1 MRPNDPQGASAPPP
15 APRAGTTPAPE
26 ITIIQAVESEA
37 QRTTI
42 VALGILILFAI
53 GLATYFGAKNALRE
67 LRGNGIEALRDAQV
81 NALDLW
87 VRSRIAAAEGWA
99 AEPALRETVST
110 LMADASERDKPGC
123 NSLFAQRAA
132 ESLRPAMHERGFNS
146 FSVIDRN
153 GVVVVASN
161 PAVCGARLN
170 PTQFLVRLDQ
180 VFAGKPAFIRPHLD
194 DERFADSS
202 VRRLAEPWVW
212 FDVPLRNRDG
222 RAIAVLSLGEPA
234 RTQFAQLFQPS
245 GLGDSDEIYSFTAD
259 GIVLSELRHPE
270 KNREA
275 QVLRDA
281 SLARSTLNV
290 ELRDPGGDLL
300 GGFHSNTPTAEQPLT
315 RLVAIA
321 VAAQKRTA
329 PTEQRGVLLEP
340 YRNYRGAEVIG
351 AWRWLPEYQFAIAV
365 EIEEAEAYAPLKT
378 LERAFAI
385 VLGLSVAAS
394 VGVLISVLSAIRER
408 RRFGT
413 VRKLGRY
420 TLLEHIGEGGMAS
433 IYRGR
438 HELLKRPIA
447 IKILK
452 RDANDE
458 LIARFER
465 EVQLA
470 SRLGH
475 PNTVEVFDYGR
486 TRQGEFY
493 YVMEY
498 LDGVT
503 IAQLVG
509 RSGPLPIGRVVYF
522 MRQITS
528 ALKGA
533 HAVGL
538 VHRDIKP
545 ENIMTCVRGGEC
557 DVIKILDF
565 GLVKSI
571 EEKHTRDI
579 TRSVLRILGTPV
591 YMSPERF
598 DDPGTTD
605 VRADI
610 YALGAVAYLMLTGK
624 RLFAGLSGEE
634 LQHHIRYVVPPRP
647 STLTEASIPPA
658 LETLVMDC
666 LAKRPQDRPA
676 SADAVL
682 DVLRGV
688 ALDFPWYHRDAA
700 ASWERERADQPEQR
714 QVGAGT

>member
-1 MRPNDPQGASAPPP
+1 MTPEPKAAAAGTGAA
-15 APRAGTTPAPE
+15 RAGAMPAPE
-26 ITIIQAVESEA
+26 ITVVQMVESEA

-81 NALDLW
+81 NSLDLW

-99 AEPALRETVST
+99 AEPALREALSG
-110 LMADASERDKPGC
+110 LMASPVERELPGC
-123 NSLFAQRAA
+123 GSTHAARAS

-153 GVVVVASN
+153 GVVVAASDT
-161 PAVCGARLN
+161 AICGARLN
-170 PTQFLVRLDQ
+170 PTLFLTQLDQ

-194 DERFADSS
+194 HE
-202 VRRLAEPWVW
+202 RLANATARRIAGVFVW
-212 FDVPLRNRDG
+212 FDVPVRDRDG

-245 GLGDSDEIYSFTAD
+245 GLGESDEIYAFTPE
-259 GIVLSELRHPE
+259 GVVLSELRHPQ

-275 QVLRDA
+275 QVLRDS
-281 SLARSTLNV
+281 SLARSTLNL

-300 GGFHSNTPTAEQPLT
+300 GGFQSTASTVEQPLT
-315 RLVAIA
+315 KLAATA

-329 PTEQRGVLLEP
+329 AAELRGVLLEP
-340 YRNYRGAEVIG
+340 YRNYRGTDVIG

-365 EIEEAEAYAPLKT
+365 EIEADEAYAPLKT

-385 VLGLSVAAS
+385 VLGLSVAAG

-413 VRKLGRY
+413 MRRLGRY
-420 TLLEHIGEGGMAS
+420 TLIERIGEGGMAS

-470 SRLGH
+470 SRVGH
-475 PNTVEVFDYGR
+475 PNTVEIFDYGR

-509 RSGPLPIGRVVYF
+509 RSGPLPIGRAVYF

-533 HAVGL
+533 HAMGL

-545 ENIMTCVRGGEC
+545 ENIMACVRGGEH

-571 EEKHTRDI
+571 EEPHTRDI

-598 DDPGTTD
+598 EDPGTTD
-605 VRADI
+605 VRADL
-610 YALGAVAYLMLTGK
+610 YALGAVAYLMLTGQ
-624 RLFAGLSGEE
+624 RLFAGLTGEA
-634 LQHHIRYVVPPRP
+634 LQHQIQYVAPARP
-647 STLTEASIPPA
+647 STLVNAPIPPA
-658 LETLVMDC
+658 LENLVMDC
-666 LAKRPQDRPA
+666 LAKRPADRPA

-682 DVLRGV
+682 DVLRGI
-688 ALDFPWYHRDAA
+688 ALDHPWYHRDAA
-700 ASWERERADQPEQR
+700 ACWERDRAPDALPATAPAH
-714 QVGAGT
+714 G